1 MSKFYNTSRGSVSA
15 TIGGVVAVFA
25 PKQWTELDDGIELS
39 ASLKS
44 LLDQGVLIPGA
55 HHVVS
60 AVARASKPRDVEAP
74 KKDSKIKVEAAPAKV
89 EAKPEA
95 APKAKEDRPLL
106 SSDKK

>member
-25 PKQWTELDDGIELS
+25 PKQWTELADGIELS

-55 HHVVS
+55 HHVVT
-60 AVARASKPRDVEAP
+60 AAAKASKPRNAEVASKPP
-74 KKDSKIKVEAAPAKV
+74 KLKVEAAPVKV
-89 EAKPEA
+89 EA
-95 APKAKEDRPLL
+95 KAKEDRPLP